1 MFPYCIAISLI
12 ALCSCVWD
20 NTESDA
26 DFLPLNDTEYP
37 YAGIPRLVIE
47 TENFAQI
54 RDKETKIPAKLQ
66 IYGQSGPESEIKDIH
81 IKGRGN
87 SSLKMSKY
95 SMKMIFT
102 QNEEMF
108 GMPADREWALIS
120 NHADK
125 TLLRNYTTFNI
136 ARQLQMDYVPKCT
149 FVEVYLNRDYMGIYL
164 LTETIK
170 VNQHRLNLPKDGN
183 HYLVEFD
190 KYYDKNDTIIKRKS
204 GSPLKIHHPKYCDD
218 SCKTP
223 LKSFI
228 DQWEDFMQTSFQY
241 DTLITQWID
250 IQDYSAL
257 YWIEEFSKNADSN
270 LKTSV
275 FFTWN
280 KSGKIKMGPVWDFDL
295 SYGEYKMYSP
305 QEWYSQWGPWN
316 KHLFKNSRFKTEM
329 SKYWKTN
336 RHVFLNAI
344 DSLDSYREIINKAA
358 KNNFKRWPILGTTFL
373 WEFNQSYDSHSE
385 AVDSL
390 KSWMKQRAQ
399 WIDENI

>member
-204 GSPLKIHHPKYCDD
+204 GSPLKIHHPK
-218 SCKTP
+218 
-223 LKSFI
+223 
-228 DQWEDFMQTSFQY
+228 
-241 DTLITQWID
+241 
-250 IQDYSAL
+250 
-257 YWIEEFSKNADSN
+257 
-270 LKTSV
+270 
-275 FFTWN
+275 
-280 KSGKIKMGPVWDFDL
+280 
-295 SYGEYKMYSP
+295 
-305 QEWYSQWGPWN
+305 
-316 KHLFKNSRFKTEM
+316 
-329 SKYWKTN
+329 
-336 RHVFLNAI
+336 
-344 DSLDSYREIINKAA
+344 
-358 KNNFKRWPILGTTFL
+358 
-373 WEFNQSYDSHSE
+373 
-385 AVDSL
+385 
-390 KSWMKQRAQ
+390 
-399 WIDENI
+399 